1 MLNSNKFKV
10 AIIGAGPAGIACA
23 IQLKR
28 YNLEPILFEKNKIGG
43 LLRNANFVENYPG
56 FYTGITGPSLVNAF
70 KKHLNKYH
78 IKVINKEVLS
88 LDYFENQFLIKTKVG
103 IYNFPIVVI
112 ASGTIPEEIP
122 LKYPVAAEKKIFYE
136 LKKLKKIHHKNI
148 IIIGGGDAAFDYG
161 LNLAKKN
168 KVMILCR
175 SNRFKCLPVL
185 YQRAL
190 KNKNITIYSG
200 IVVKNIKI
208 EEGYLKIECSKNRN
222 LSCDILLIAIGRK
235 PNLVFVTEK
244 LKNILKKLEKQHK
257 LYIIGDTKNKMFRQT
272 AIAIGDGIKTAMEI
286 ALLNRKKIEE
296 Y

>member
-1 MLNSNKFKV
+1 MNNNKYRV

-28 YNLEPILFEKNKIGG
+28 YNIEPILFEKNKIGG
-43 LLRNANFVENYPG
+43 LLINANLVENYPG
-56 FYTGITGPSLVNAF
+56 FYTGITGSNLVNAF

-78 IKVINKEVLS
+78 IKIINKEVLL
-88 LDYFENQFLIKTKVG
+88 LDYFKNKFFIKTKGG

-112 ASGTIPEEIP
+112 ASGAIHEEIP

-136 LKKLKKIHHKNI
+136 VKKLKNIHHKKI

-175 SNRFKCLPVL
+175 SDRFKCLPVL
-185 YQRAL
+185 YRRAL
-190 KNKNITIYSG
+190 KNKNITIYSS

-208 EEGYLKIECSKNRN
+208 EQKHLKIECTKNRN

-235 PNLVFVTEK
+235 PNLVFVSER
-244 LKNILKKLEKQHK
+244 LKNKLKKLEKQHK
-257 LYIIGDTKNKMFRQT
+257 LYIIGDAKNKIYRQT
-272 AIAIGDGIKTAMEI
+272 GIAIGDGIKTAMEI
-286 ALLNRKKIEE
+286 ALKNRKKKN
-296 Y
+296 

>member
-1 MLNSNKFKV
+1 MNNKKNYTV

-28 YNLEPILFEKNKIGG
+28 YNIEPIIFEKNKIGG
-43 LLRNANFVENYPG
+43 LLINANFVENYPG
-56 FYTGITGPSLVNAF
+56 FYTGITGANLVNAF

-88 LDYFENQFLIKTKVG
+88 LDYFKNQFVIKTKGG
-103 IYNFPIVVI
+103 IYNFPIVMI

-122 LKYPVAAEKKIFYE
+122 LKYPAAVKHKIIYE
-136 LKKLKKIHHKNI
+136 VKKLKNIHHKNI

-168 KVMILCR
+168 KIMILCR

-185 YQRAL
+185 YERAL
-190 KNKNITIYSG
+190 KNKNIKLYTG
-200 IVVKNIKI
+200 TVVKNIKT
-208 EEGYLKIECSKNRN
+208 EENHLKIECTKNRN

-235 PNLVFVTEK
+235 PNLVFISDRLNNK
-244 LKNILKKLEKQHK
+244 LKKLEKQHK
-257 LYIIGDTKNKMFRQT
+257 LYIIGDAKNKIYRQT
-272 AIAIGDGIKTAMEI
+272 GIAIGDGIKTAMEI
-286 ALLNRKKIEE
+286 ALINRKNKE

>member
-1 MLNSNKFKV
+1 MLSNNTYRV
-10 AIIGAGPAGIACA
+10 GIIGAGPAGIACA

-43 LLRNANFVENYPG
+43 LLINANLVENYPG
-56 FYTGITGPSLVNAF
+56 FYTGITGPNLVNAF

-78 IKVINKEVLS
+78 INIINKEVLS
-88 LDYFENQFLIKTKVG
+88 LDYFKNQFIIKTKG
-103 IYNFPIVVI
+103 CIYNFPIVVI
-112 ASGTIPEEIP
+112 ASGTIPEETP
-122 LKYPVAAEKKIFYE
+122 LKYPAAVKHKIFYE
-136 LKKLKKIHHKNI
+136 LKKLKNIHHKNI

-185 YQRAL
+185 YERAL
-190 KNKNITIYSG
+190 KNKNIKLYTG

-208 EEGYLKIECSKNRN
+208 EEKYLKIECTKNRN

-235 PNLVFVTEK
+235 PNLVFVGER
-244 LKNILKKLEKQHK
+244 LKNTLKKLEKQHK
-257 LYIIGDTKNKMFRQT
+257 LYIIGDAKNKIFRQT

-286 ALLNRKKIEE
+286 ALLIRKKI
-296 Y
+296 